1 MTDYCTIEQLRAEL
15 ADSKDALDE
24 TLLDRAVAA
33 ASRAVEDWCGGRTFG
48 LSDVATPR
56 LFRPCDTEVADIDDV
71 GAADGLVVET
81 WGGASWATW
90 VADDY
95 QLEPLNAASRGPAFA
110 WDQVV
115 ALSGRWP
122 VGGRR
127 PTLRVTARWGWSAV
141 PAQVEKATILRA
153 IGLFKRKEAVWG
165 VAGFGDFGAV
175 RITRADP
182 DVVDLLSPFRRVVVA

>member
-1 MTDYCTIEQLRAEL
+1 MTDYCTVEQLRAEL
-15 ADSKDALDE
+15 ADDKSALDE
-24 TLLDRAVAA
+24 TLLARAVAA

-48 LSDVATPR
+48 LDATATSR
-56 LFRPCDTEVADIDDV
+56 MFRPCDTEVADVDDI
-71 GAADGLVVET
+71 GSDIGLVVET
-81 WGGASWATW
+81 WDGASWATW
-90 VADDY
+90 PADDY
-95 QLEPLNAASRGPAFA
+95 QLEPLNAGSRATAFA

-115 ALSGRWP
+115 ALSGGWP

-127 PTLRVTARWGWSAV
+127 PTLRVTARWGWSEV

-182 DVVDLLSPFRRVVVA
+182 DVVDLLASFRRVVVA

>member
-1 MTDYCTIEQLRAEL
+1 MTDYCTVEQLRAEL
-15 ADSKDALDE
+15 ADDKSALDE
-24 TLLDRAVAA
+24 TLLARAVAA

-48 LSDVATPR
+48 LDATATSR
-56 LFRPCDTEVADIDDV
+56 VFRPCDREVADVDDI
-71 GAADGLVVET
+71 GATDGLVVET
-81 WGGASWATW
+81 WDGASWATW
-90 VADDY
+90 APDDY
-95 QLEPLNAASRGPAFA
+95 QLEPLNAGSRATAFA
-110 WDQVV
+110 WDQLV
-115 ALSGRWP
+115 ALSGGWP

-127 PTLRVTARWGWSAV
+127 PTLRVTARWGWSEV

-182 DVVDLLSPFRRVVVA
+182 DVVDLLAAFRRVVVA